1 MTVTNEVYL
10 RFCSLSVYK
19 GILGRS
25 VVKAF
30 FKLLSSLESPQ
41 AEFLEAYGELYSL
54 LCQRGYS
61 NRFAYCMQEAALFDD
76 NCFTRAATAN
86 STDALPQNV
95 LYGAEFDLET
105 VCMAARLTP
114 DDIVSA
120 YKYKDSIKD
129 IASLLPKW
137 ETGEPAKNFEG
148 FNVDLKSVA
157 DFHKNNGCGMFA
169 RYHTFIWRAGGIEPV
184 MHPDKVKISDLKGY
198 EYQRNLVFNNTL
210 SFIENKSCNNCL
222 LYGDKGTGKSTTVKA
237 VFNELKSKGLRIVE
251 IPKER
256 LMDFPLL
263 VEAIAGIPMKFI
275 IFIDDLSF
283 QKQDESYAS
292 LKAVLEGGLTAKP
305 DNALIYATSNRRHL
319 VKESFADNGASADL
333 HPKDSKEEGLSLSDR
348 FGLSVCY
355 SAPGKDKY
363 LEIVL
368 SLAQKNGITMDEAQ
382 LFDGAEKFALERGG
396 RSPRCAKQYIK
407 SLFN

>member
-1 MTVTNEVYL
+1 MVSTKEVYL
-10 RFCSLSVYK
+10 RLCALSIYK
-19 GILGRS
+19 GVFNRS
-25 VVKAF
+25 VFKAF
-30 FKLLSSLESPQ
+30 LKLLSSLSAPKE
-41 AEFLEAYGELYSL
+41 EFLSAYGELYSL
-54 LCQRGYS
+54 LCERGYS
-61 NRFAYCMQEAALFDD
+61 HRFAYCLQEAALFDD
-76 NCFTRAATAN
+76 NCFTRAATAQK
-86 STDALPQNV
+86 AEKLPQNV
-95 LYGAEFDLET
+95 LYGAEFDLT
-105 VCMAARLTP
+105 TICMAAQLTP
-114 DDIVSA
+114 DDILSS
-120 YKYKDSIKD
+120 YKYIDELSD
-129 IASLLPKW
+129 VSELLPKW
-137 ETGEPAKNFEG
+137 ETGEPAENFEN
-148 FNVDLKSVA
+148 FCVSLEKVA
-157 DFHKNNGCGMFA
+157 EFHKNNGCGMFA
-169 RYHTFIWRAGGIEPV
+169 RYNTFIWRAGGIDPV
-184 MHPDKVKISDLKGY
+184 MHPDKVKISELKGY
-198 EYQRNLVFNNTL
+198 DYQRNLVLNNTI

-237 VFNELKSKGLRIVE
+237 VFNELKSRGLRIVE

-319 VKESFADNGASADL
+319 VKESFAENGGSSDL

-355 SAPGKDKY
+355 TAPGKDKY

-368 SLAQKNGITMDEAQ
+368 SLAKNNGIEMDETE
-382 LFDGAEKFALERGG
+382 LLTGAEKFALDRGG

-407 SLFN
+407 SLFS